1 MRCSLG
7 KKGKKGEVLPR
18 STGGDG
24 VAESGHET
32 QDNERT
38 FSDNLPPAILINRF
52 AWNYFSDNLAPAI
65 LINRFG

>member
-1 MRCSLG
+1 MIEKGWCVFKEVRSMRCSLG

-38 FSDNLPPAILINRF
+38 FSDNLAPAKLINR
-52 AWNYFSDNLAPAI
+52 
-65 LINRFG
+65 